1 MHEQNGRFKSIKSAQ
16 RVNEKNAC
24 QVRIIKIMTNN
35 QSKCFEKLGIG
46 LEDVK
51 MAERLLNQI
60 PPCPSDSNNKVEQLM
75 GYATTRLLREK
86 AIRVL
91 GTTELE
97 VELEN
102 AKNLG
107 SLGVGGRRRSWAT
120 SEHLDGLEYRK
131 SEYCPNPPLIIL
143 RRRRRNTFSSPR
155 RRIEGRSFGRS
166 LQSQFNV

>member
-1 MHEQNGRFKSIKSAQ
+1 MA
-16 RVNEKNAC
+16 
-24 QVRIIKIMTNN
+24 NN

-51 MAERLLNQI
+51 IAERLLHQI
-60 PPCPSDSNNKVEQLM
+60 PPCPSDSSNKAEKLM

-91 GTTELE
+91 GTTEHE

-107 SLGVGGRRRSWAT
+107 SLGVGGRRRSWA
-120 SEHLDGLEYRK
+120 EPFDGLEHRN
-131 SEYCPNPPLIIL
+131 SEYCPHPPLTL
-143 RRRRRNTFSSPR
+143 KRRRRRHTIASPR
-155 RRIEGRSFGRS
+155 QGRSFGRS
-166 LQSQFNV
+166 LQSHFNV

>member
-1 MHEQNGRFKSIKSAQ
+1 MP
-16 RVNEKNAC
+16 
-24 QVRIIKIMTNN
+24 NN
-35 QSKCFEKLGIG
+35 QSKCYEKLGIG

-75 GYATTRLLREK
+75 GYARPRLLREK

-91 GTTELE
+91 GTTETE

-107 SLGVGGRRRSWAT
+107 SLGVGGRRRSWAMA
-120 SEHLDGLEYRK
+120 SEALDGLEHRK
-131 SEYCPNPPLIIL
+131 SEYCPHPPLIL
-143 RRRRRNTFSSPR
+143 RRRRHTISSPR
-155 RRIEGRSFGRS
+155 RRIERRSFGRS

>member
-1 MHEQNGRFKSIKSAQ
+1 
-16 RVNEKNAC
+16 
-24 QVRIIKIMTNN
+24 MTNN

-91 GTTELE
+91 GTTEAE

-107 SLGVGGRRRSWAT
+107 SLGVGGRRRSWAMT
-120 SEHLDGLEYRK
+120 SEHLDGLECRK
-131 SEYCPNPPLIIL
+131 SEYCPHPPLIL
-143 RRRRRNTFSSPR
+143 RRRRRHTFSSRR